1 MPTTTKEAQAERRVN
16 IADWITAIFGIFW
29 SVWWGFFINRVLDT
43 KAEIN
48 ISFSIL
54 SFQSVWDVDSIKQ
67 LYLVISAL
75 ITCSFSIAYVHWL
88 WNAQKTAYKT
98 FLVASL
104 VRFSA
109 PLIFLMALFL
119 AAIGM
124 AAIFFGISSSLIL
137 YGVILTI
144 FWPVVV
150 LITLWVG

>member
-1 MPTTTKEAQAERRVN
+1 MPSTTKEAQAERRVN

-43 KAEIN
+43 KAELN

-75 ITCSFSIAYVHWL
+75 ITCSIVYF
-88 WNAQKTAYKT
+88 NAQKTAYKT

-119 AAIGM
+119 AAIGV
-124 AAIFFGISSSLIL
+124 AAIFFGIPSSLIL